1 MFKSIIVACAMLLPA
16 RVAAQEFSIAG
27 TVKDGKSNQ
36 VLAGASVQLENLPT
50 GKAGSNRAEVT
61 DAFGKFQIGKLSEGK
76 YVLIVR
82 FIGYQEKREEISLT
96 SNSDLTIAMDES
108 VQITDE
114 VVVYATRANEKTP
127 TTFTN
132 VSGKTLQSQNF
143 GQDMPMLLNWT
154 PSLVT
159 TSDAGAGVGYTG
171 LRIRGSDATR
181 INVTINGIPYNDSE
195 SQGTYWVDIPDVA
208 SSTQSVQIQ
217 RGVGTSTNGAGA
229 FGGSV
234 NVQTISQ
241 QSDPY
246 AEAITAV
253 GSFNT
258 QRYTLKIGTGL
269 IGGKWSFDG
278 RVSKIKSDGYIDRA
292 SSDLGS
298 YYLSGGYYGAKT
310 IIKAIVF
317 GGTEKTY
324 QSWNGNDAETMKTNR
339 TFNSAGALYDENWSV
354 TGYYDNE
361 VDDYKQDH
369 YQLHLTQK
377 FSEYWNANL
386 SLHYTYGRGYYEQ
399 YKQAR
404 EFADYG
410 LDNVV
415 LKDTTLTSSDFI
427 VRKWLDNKFYGT
439 TFSVNYEKEKVG
451 LSIGGAY
458 NQYAN
463 ARHFGE
469 IIWAQYSSN
478 AAIRHTYY
486 DGESQK
492 NDGNIYAKLNY
503 AATSALNAFVDL
515 QYRYVDYKTAGI
527 DDDLAPYDFHDTFS
541 FFNPKAGLS
550 YSLPGGNVLYASYAV
565 ANREP
570 NRTDY
575 TEGVAKPKSEKLNNL
590 ETGWRKNSSNLQL
603 EVNYYLMNYTNQ
615 LVLTGAIDGIGNPI
629 RANVGKSVRMGIEGS
644 ATFRFSNRWSWNVNA
659 TLSRNTNK
667 DFVFEENN
675 ATVTRNTAIILSPN
689 VIAGS
694 QLTWT
699 AFKGFQTTLLTKY
712 VGKQYLD
719 NTENEALTLD
729 RYFINDIRFN
739 YSFSLKGI
747 KSLGFSLLLN
757 NVLDVKYSSNGYGYD
772 GVPYFFPQA
781 GRNFMAMIS
790 LKI

>member
-1 MFKSIIVACAMLLPA
+1 MLLSA
-16 RVAAQEFSIAG
+16 HVAAQEFSIAG
-27 TVKDGKSNQ
+27 TVRDGKSNQ
-36 VLAGASVQLENLPT
+36 VLAGASVQVE
-50 GKAGSNRAEVT
+50 KSNHAEVT
-61 DAFGKFQIGKLSEGK
+61 DSFGKFQIEKLSEGK
-76 YVLIVR
+76 YVLIIR
-82 FIGYQEKREEISLT
+82 FLGYQEKREAVSLA
-96 SNSDLTIAMDES
+96 SNLNLTILMDES
-108 VQITDE
+108 AQLTDE
-114 VVVYATRANEKTP
+114 FVVYSTRANEKTP

-132 VSGKTLQSQNF
+132 VSGKALQSQNF

-195 SQGTYWVDIPDVA
+195 SQSTYWVDIPDVA

-241 QSDPY
+241 QADPY
-246 AEAITAV
+246 AEVLTAV

-258 QRYTLKIGTGL
+258 QRYTLKMGTGL
-269 IGGKWSFDG
+269 IDGKWSFDG

-298 YYLSGGYYGAKT
+298 YYLSGGYYGEKT
-310 IIKAIVF
+310 IVKAITF

-324 QSWNGNDAETMKTNR
+324 QSWNGIDAEAMKTNR

-404 EFADYG
+404 DFADYG
-410 LDNVV
+410 LDNIV

-439 TFSVNYEKEKVG
+439 TFSVNYEKNKVG

-463 ARHFGE
+463 ARHYGE

-478 AAIRHTYY
+478 AAIRHIYY
-486 DGESQK
+486 NGESQK

-503 AATSALNAFVDL
+503 EVTPSLNAFIDL
-515 QYRYVDYKTAGI
+515 QYRNVNYKTSGT
-527 DDDLAPYDFHDTFS
+527 DDDLALYDFKDTFN

-550 YSLPGGNVLYASYAV
+550 YMLTDRNVLYASYAV

-570 NRTDY
+570 NRSDY
-575 TEGVAKPKSEKLNNL
+575 VEGATEPKSERLYNL
-590 ETGWRKNSSNLQL
+590 ETGWRMNTSNLQL
-603 EVNYYLMNYTNQ
+603 EANYYLMNYDNQ
-615 LVLTGAIDGIGNPI
+615 LVLTGAIDNIGNPT
-629 RANVGKSVRMGIEGS
+629 RANIGKSFRTGIETS
-644 ATFRFSNRWSWNVNA
+644 ATIRFSDRWSWNVNA
-659 TLSRNTNK
+659 TISNNRNK

-675 ATVTRNTAIILSPN
+675 VSVKRNTKIILSPSI
-689 VIAGS
+689 IAGS
-694 QLTWT
+694 QLSWN

-719 NTENEALTLD
+719 NTENEVLTLD

-739 YSFSLKGI
+739 YSLSLKGI